1 MEVIMQPYDFTID
14 EYTEFY
20 NATFPDRV
28 KVPGIVKSILNK
40 SNKPEQS
47 AVIPRHK
54 AEKPES
60 KYTAS
65 PETEQKSDFGVEY
78 QQPLPDKGILSADFI
93 DLDPREA
100 LPIQFDREARLLG
113 NFCTLVLRRLENC
126 ESKVEEWKQV
136 TQDYNTGALV
146 PELYQLRGN
155 RCERALRSWI
165 DQYRQSNRDMYA
177 LLHGNKNLNR
187 KRKVSEI
194 EAKILLSIL
203 LHPNR
208 VTIGSAI
215 TLLKSQARLGRYES
229 PTSKPTLRRW
239 CEEWKSDNL
248 AIWEQTRRG
257 SKYVAEHIIKTIHR
271 DSRLL
276 RVGQVWVADGH
287 TLAFDILNP
296 KTGKAQRMTLIMVF
310 DWASRYPVGAS
321 LAFTE
326 DSQHIQTAFRNGF
339 LNWGA
344 LPDCVYLD
352 NGKAFK
358 SKLFHEQWE
367 EHDLEREL
375 GGIFPKLGIEAHF
388 AESYNAKAKVI
399 ERFFKTF
406 QEQFE
411 RFISSFRGSNI
422 ADKPATLMRNERW
435 VKKLFE
441 SVPPTIE
448 ETMGMIGFYIRH
460 IYGENEHG
468 GLSNRKPWEVFSSA
482 PLPPDRL
489 VIPGKL
495 NFLML
500 SAERKAVR
508 SEGISFNKLQYWHPA
523 LIDYMGKPVVFRYD
537 YGDARWIM
545 VYDTK
550 GSFICQAELRRL
562 QHPFIHLD
570 KDNPVSHKELKQEYN
585 QVKKLQRLTEQ
596 RSKLFVKRNQES
608 VDNLLKPYLEIT
620 PEANPTFIQP
630 PMITAPKPGAEE
642 ELARLEQLV
651 VGQMQEDQADLSS
664 LETPTP
670 DTVDL
675 SNDQPDPF
683 TDASFAEMLK
693 TIGIK

>member
-1 MEVIMQPYDFTID
+1 MHPYDFTLE

-20 NATFPDRV
+20 NATFPDRE
-28 KVPGIVKSILNK
+28 KAPSLADQILNK
-40 SNKPEQS
+40 GRKPENDVTIASVTTKSS
-47 AVIPRHK
+47 AVLPVPIYK
-54 AEKPES
+54 DKEQVSQTGQNTALIEKPPIPYS
-60 KYTAS
+60 SLLAADYI
-65 PETEQKSDFGVEY
+65 DFDP
-78 QQPLPDKGILSADFI
+78 QDTLPLK
-93 DLDPREA
+93 
-100 LPIQFDREARLLG
+100 FDREARLIG
-113 NFCTLVLRRLENC
+113 QFCTTVLSRLEAC
-126 ESKVEEWKQV
+126 ESKVREWRQIN
-136 TQDYNTGALV
+136 QDYNNGTLI
-146 PELYQLRGN
+146 PELYQLRGE

-165 DQYRQSNRDMYA
+165 EQYQQSNRDMYA
-177 LLHGNKNLNR
+177 LLHGNKNLSR
-187 KRKVSEI
+187 QRKVSDPES
-194 EAKILLSIL
+194 KLLLSIL
-203 LHPNR
+203 LHPNK

-215 TLLKSQARLGRYES
+215 TLLKSQARLGYLTS

-239 CEEWKSDNL
+239 CEEWRDDNL

-257 SKYVAEHIIKTIHR
+257 SKYVAEHIVKTIHR

-296 KTGKAQRMTLIMVF
+296 KTGKAQRMTMIMVL

-344 LPDCVYLD
+344 LPQCVYLD
-352 NGKAFK
+352 NGRAFK
-358 SKLFHEQWE
+358 SKLFHEQWD

-422 ADKPATLMRNERW
+422 DNKPAPLMRNEKW
-435 VKKLFE
+435 AQKMYK

-448 ETMGMIGFYIRH
+448 ETMQMIGFYIRH
-460 IYGENEHG
+460 IYGENKHS
-468 GLSNRKPWEVFSSA
+468 GLNSRTPWEVFSSA
-482 PLPPDRL
+482 PLPEDRL

-500 SAERKAVR
+500 TAERKAVR
-508 SEGISFNKLQYWHPA
+508 NDGISFNKLQYWHPA
-523 LIDYMGKPVVFRYD
+523 LIEYMGKPVIFRYD
-537 YGDARWIM
+537 YSDARWIL
-545 VYDTK
+545 VYDLK

-570 KDNPVSHKELKQEYN
+570 KDNPISHQELKREYT
-585 QVKKLQRLTEQ
+585 QVKKLRRLTEQ

-608 VDNLLKPYLEIT
+608 VDNLLKPYMAVL
-620 PEANPTFIQP
+620 PEANPTFKQP
-630 PMITAPKPGAEE
+630 PLIAAPQPGPEQE
-642 ELARLEQLV
+642 IARLEQMV
-651 VGQMQEDQADLSS
+651 VEQEAIHTLTTPAPETVNLSDDQ
-664 LETPTP
+664 
-670 DTVDL
+670 
-675 SNDQPDPF
+675 QDPF
-683 TDASFAEMLK
+683 ADASFAEMLK